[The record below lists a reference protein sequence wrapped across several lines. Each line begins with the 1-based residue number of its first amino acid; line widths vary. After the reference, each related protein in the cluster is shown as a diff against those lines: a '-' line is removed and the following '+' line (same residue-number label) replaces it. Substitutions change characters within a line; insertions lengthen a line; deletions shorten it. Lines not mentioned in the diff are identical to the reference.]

1 MSNARELTT
10 MFPVGV
16 QVTDIAGAEKLNADM
31 IAEIGRIRGAVP
43 NSLPEA
49 WSCNL
54 YTTVRSGINLFDRPV
69 FAKLRDHIM
78 TEGAAFANSYGFDI
92 QRHPLRITDC
102 WINVYGQGDSQEAH
116 IHQNN
121 VLSGIY
127 YVAAPPGCGELLF
140 HSPLS
145 DSMLEP
151 PLREVNGFNSGICG
165 FKPTAGTMV
174 FFRSW
179 LRHSVKP
186 TVGKEERISVAFN
199 LTM

>member
-1 MSNARELTT
+1 MNNARELHA
-10 MFPVGV
+10 MFPAAV
-16 QVTDIAGAEKLNADM
+16 QITEIAGAEPLNVELV
-31 IAEIGRIRGAVP
+31 AEIDRIRASVP

-54 YTTVRSGINLFDRPV
+54 YTTIRSGLNLFDRPSFV
-69 FAKLRDHIM
+69 KLRGHIM
-78 TEGAAFANSYGFDI
+78 TEVGAFAASYGFDS
-92 QRHPLRITDC
+92 QKFPPRITEC
-102 WINVYGQGDSQEAH
+102 WVNVYGQGDSQEAH

-121 VLSGIY
+121 VISGIY

-140 HSPLS
+140 HSPHS

-151 PLREVNGFNSGICG
+151 PLREVNNINLPVRAM
-165 FKPTAGTMV
+165 KPAAGTMV
-174 FFRSW
+174 LFRSW

-186 TVGKEERISVAFN
+186 TVGQENRISIAFN